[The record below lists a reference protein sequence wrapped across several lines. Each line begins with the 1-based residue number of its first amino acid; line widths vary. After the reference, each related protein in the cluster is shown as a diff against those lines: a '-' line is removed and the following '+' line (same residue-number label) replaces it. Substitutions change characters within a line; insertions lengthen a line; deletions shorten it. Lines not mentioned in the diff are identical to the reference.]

1 VAKESQRLITDHLIE
16 FCADLTSRQNTP
28 KHVRMTR
35 QHILWV
41 TEQSDISTP
50 TEITRPRVTKTISQ
64 LHEDGASLRTCNA
77 YLRSIKSFTRWLL
90 AEKRIPDDRL
100 TGIKQFNEATD
111 RRLERRPFL
120 AEEIAE
126 LLRSTQ
132 EYSTGNHGLT
142 GTDRAMLYRVA
153 LGTGFRT
160 RELRSLTPESFDLDG
175 TTPQITVEAA
185 YSKRRRRDVQTI
197 RADLADELRP
207 WLATKPQNKL
217 IFERMAK
224 ATARML
230 RTDLIKARNKWIA
243 AAVDQEERLQREE
256 SDFLRHVDSS
266 GKVLDFHAIR
276 HTYISGIVAGNAS
289 VKVAQELARHS
300 TARLTVDR
308 YSHIGTQE
316 KVEALDGL
324 RLGTLPQNGMHIW
337 QHTAR
342 ETVQSGATGCEQ
354 PHCATKNAD
363 DPKSKES
370 HALDTLVPH
379 DATGCDERRRRD
391 SNPGWR
397 ICNPLP

>member
-1 VAKESQRLITDHLIE
+1 
-16 FCADLTSRQNTP
+16 
-28 KHVRMTR
+28 
-35 QHILWV
+35 
-41 TEQSDISTP
+41 
-50 TEITRPRVTKTISQ
+50 
-64 LHEDGASLRTCNA
+64 
-77 YLRSIKSFTRWLL
+77 
-90 AEKRIPDDRL
+90 
-100 TGIKQFNEATD
+100 
-111 RRLERRPFL
+111 
-120 AEEIAE
+120 
-126 LLRSTQ
+126 
-132 EYSTGNHGLT
+132 
-142 GTDRAMLYRVA
+142 MLYRVA

-289 VKVAQELARHS
+289 VRAG
-300 TARLTVDR
+300 TADPPTRPSDACRL
-308 YSHIGTQE
+308 
-316 KVEALDGL
+316 
-324 RLGTLPQNGMHIW
+324 LPQI
-337 QHTAR
+337 
-342 ETVQSGATGCEQ
+342 ATTSRRCL
-354 PHCATKNAD
+354 HRNAD
-363 DPKSKES
+363 HVYSES
-370 HALDTLVPH
+370 VAHTSSGSAWWAGSTSCRGRPERSVPV
-379 DATGCDERRRRD
+379 RRD
-391 SNPGWR
+391 ASRPQHW
-397 ICNPLP
+397 